1 VGQEHSVPLL
11 LGSNAR
17 ERIPGPTPPIVH
29 WIVGAVEGPRT
40 LSERSEAA
48 WISLIDRQIGPRP
61 AFVCSQAKR
70 RRDICPNSRNRVG
83 WRKFGHAYFG
93 GGDDGFAFR
102 WPFGLHYWH
111 VVDAG
116 RCGRR
121 FRVSRCD
128 AQRPPIS
135 GSRISNSNAR
145 RAAEV
150 AARRQGARRLPCS
163 ERYAP
168 TSLAASVAP
177 ARRAAPTSRLGR
189 RSDRMDVRRD
199 RCLFVVVGAEPEA
212 SRPAS
217 SVPRSP
223 RCCGG
228 AYGHLVAEEL
238 YLCSDLGF
246 ARGGAQLPCQTCS
259 RCPNR

>member
-1 VGQEHSVPLL
+1 M
-11 LGSNAR
+11 
-17 ERIPGPTPPIVH
+17 RIL
-29 WIVGAVEGPRT
+29 EG
-40 LSERSEAA
+40 
-48 WISLIDRQIGPRP
+48 
-61 AFVCSQAKR
+61 
-70 RRDICPNSRNRVG
+70 N
-83 WRKFGHAYFG
+83 
-93 GGDDGFAFR
+93 DGFPFR
-102 WPFGLHYWH
+102 PPFGLHYWH

-116 RCGRR
+116 RGGRR
-121 FRVSRCD
+121 FRASRCD

-145 RAAEV
+145 HAAEV

-189 RSDRMDVRRD
+189 RSGRRDVRR
-199 RCLFVVVGAEPEA
+199 FVVVGAELEA

-228 AYGHLVAEEL
+228 AYGPLVAEEL
-238 YLCSDLGF
+238 YFCSDLGF